1 MGDIDENGKYVP
13 VRAMIFSADKTEDT
27 KYLHLNSHDSNQQ
40 HTHQS
45 YSNNSTSSSHTNSN
59 SISTQNTTSINHQN
73 SQLFSTS
80 SSRTSNHYPTNE
92 ELDFMLYLELLKRK
106 EQREIETLKEWN
118 KTVPWKQKNKNL
130 TKKPKN

>member
-1 MGDIDENGKYVP
+1 
-13 VRAMIFSADKTEDT
+13 MIFSADKTEDT
-27 KYLHLNSHDSNQQ
+27 KYLHLESHDSNQQ
-40 HTHQS
+40 HMHQS

-73 SQLFSTS
+73 SQLFSTTS
-80 SSRTSNHYPTNE
+80 SSRTSNHYPTSE

-118 KTVPWKQKNKNL
+118 KTVPWKQKNKNS

>member
-1 MGDIDENGKYVP
+1 MG
-13 VRAMIFSADKTEDT
+13 
-27 KYLHLNSHDSNQQ
+27 
-40 HTHQS
+40 
-45 YSNNSTSSSHTNSN
+45 SHTNSN

-130 TKKPKN
+130 TKKQKNLKMTLKILINPIKNFNIKREKTKQLKIKIS